1 MKRFLT
7 AFLLVCVMLVAK
19 AQDMVDFTVKGN
31 ASVEAKEVEVFNASS
46 VSVMDT
52 LSVVNGNFTFSGKLP
67 SGTMLYFRA
76 DNNKRMYCVVFVDG
90 KDIRLDMVAD
100 KTTGTPLN
108 DKATEVSEKMN
119 EFSNNKQDKEGAAYI
134 SEIIKGNATNALGA
148 FMLYQYAGALSF
160 EQLGDA
166 VKTLEPAMGQNSMY
180 KQIASYYKSEEKA
193 RAVIGTMFKDLTEKD
208 PDGVEHKLSE
218 YVGKG
223 NYVLIDFWASWC
235 GPCMGEVPHLKAAFD
250 KYKSKGFNIVGLSFD
265 SKEDAWKKAI
275 KEKELNW
282 VHLSDLQGWKTV
294 AGTVYGIRSI
304 PQSLLCDGT
313 GKVVAVNLRGEALAN
328 KLKEIYGF

>member
-67 SGTMLYFRA
+67 NGTMLYFRA

>member
-67 SGTMLYFRA
+67 NGTMLYFRA
-76 DNNKRMYCVVFVDG
+76 DNNKRMFCVVFVDG

-134 SEIIKGNATNALGA
+134 SEIIKANATNALGA

-166 VKTLEPAMGQNSMY
+166 VKTLEPTMGQNSMY

>member
-52 LSVVNGNFTFSGKLP
+52 LSVVNGNFTFSGTLP
-67 SGTMLYFRA
+67 NGTMLYFRA
-76 DNNKRMYCVVFVDG
+76 DNNKRMFCVVFVDG

-134 SEIIKGNATNALGA
+134 SEVIKANATNALGA

>member
-67 SGTMLYFRA
+67 NGTMLYFRA

-134 SEIIKGNATNALGA
+134 TEIIKANATNALGA

-166 VKTLEPAMGQNSMY
+166 VKTLEPTMSQNSMY

-294 AGTVYGIRSI
+294 AGTIYGIRSI

>member
-31 ASVEAKEVEVFNASS
+31 ASAEAKEVEVFNASS

-67 SGTMLYFRA
+67 NGTMLYFRA

-134 SEIIKGNATNALGA
+134 TEIIKANATNALGA

>member
-67 SGTMLYFRA
+67 NGTMLYFRA
-76 DNNKRMYCVVFVDG
+76 DNNKRMFCVVFVDG

>member
-7 AFLLVCVMLVAK
+7 AFLLVCLMLVAK

-67 SGTMLYFRA
+67 NGTMLYFRA

-166 VKTLEPAMGQNSMY
+166 VKTLEPTMGQNSMY

-223 NYVLIDFWASWC
+223 NYVLIDFWASGC

>member
-7 AFLLVCVMLVAK
+7 AFLLVCLMLVAK

-67 SGTMLYFRA
+67 NGTMLYFRA

-134 SEIIKGNATNALGA
+134 IEVIKGNATNALGA

-166 VKTLEPAMGQNSMY
+166 VKTLEPTMGQNSMY

>member
-31 ASVEAKEVEVFNASS
+31 ASVEAKEIEVFNASS

-67 SGTMLYFRA
+67 NGTMLYFRA

-134 SEIIKGNATNALGA
+134 SEIIKANATNALGA

>member
-67 SGTMLYFRA
+67 NGTMLYFRA

-134 SEIIKGNATNALGA
+134 IEVIKGNATNALGA

-166 VKTLEPAMGQNSMY
+166 VKTLEPTMGQNSMY

-275 KEKELNW
+275 KEKGLNW

>member
-19 AQDMVDFTVKGN
+19 AQDMVDL
-31 ASVEAKEVEVFNASS
+31 EVFNASS
-46 VSVMDT
+46 FSVMDT

-67 SGTMLYFRA
+67 NGTMLYFRA

-134 SEIIKGNATNALGA
+134 IEVIKGNATNALGA

-250 KYKSKGFNIVGLSFD
+250 KYKSKDFNIVGLSFD

>member
-31 ASVEAKEVEVFNASS
+31 ASAEAKEVEVFNASS

-67 SGTMLYFRA
+67 NGTMLYFRA
-76 DNNKRMYCVVFVDG
+76 DNNKRMFCVVFVDG

-134 SEIIKGNATNALGA
+134 TEVIKGNADNALGA

>member
-67 SGTMLYFRA
+67 HGTMLYFRA

-134 SEIIKGNATNALGA
+134 TEIIKANATNALGA

>member
-31 ASVEAKEVEVFNASS
+31 ASAEAKEVEVFNASS

-52 LSVVNGNFTFSGKLP
+52 LSVVNGNFTFSGTLP
-67 SGTMLYFRA
+67 NGTMLYFRA
-76 DNNKRMYCVVFVDG
+76 DNNKRMFCVVFVDG

-108 DKATEVSEKMN
+108 DMATEVSEKMN

-134 SEIIKGNATNALGA
+134 SEVIKANATNALGA

-166 VKTLEPAMGQNSMY
+166 VKTLEPTMGQNSMY

>member
-52 LSVVNGNFTFSGKLP
+52 LTVVNGNFTFSGKLP
-67 SGTMLYFRA
+67 NGTMLYFRA

-134 SEIIKGNATNALGA
+134 SEIIKANATNALGA

-166 VKTLEPAMGQNSMY
+166 VKTLEPTMGQNSMY

-313 GKVVAVNLRGEALAN
+313 GKVVAVNLRGEALAH

>member
-1 MKRFLT
+1 
-7 AFLLVCVMLVAK
+7 
-19 AQDMVDFTVKGN
+19 
-31 ASVEAKEVEVFNASS
+31 
-46 VSVMDT
+46 
-52 LSVVNGNFTFSGKLP
+52 
-67 SGTMLYFRA
+67 
-76 DNNKRMYCVVFVDG
+76 MYCVVFVDG

-134 SEIIKGNATNALGA
+134 IEVIKGNATNALGA

>member
-67 SGTMLYFRA
+67 NGTMLYFRA

-134 SEIIKGNATNALGA
+134 TEVIKGNATNALGA
-148 FMLYQYAGALSF
+148 FMLYQYADALSF

>member
-1 MKRFLT
+1 MKRFFT

-67 SGTMLYFRA
+67 NGTMLYFRA

-134 SEIIKGNATNALGA
+134 IEVIKGNATNALGA

-166 VKTLEPAMGQNSMY
+166 VKTLEPTMGQNSMY

>member
-7 AFLLVCVMLVAK
+7 AFLLVCLMLVAK

-67 SGTMLYFRA
+67 NGTMLYFRA

-166 VKTLEPAMGQNSMY
+166 VKTLEPTMGQNSMY

>member
-67 SGTMLYFRA
+67 NGTMLYFRA

-90 KDIRLDMVAD
+90 KDICLDMVAD

-134 SEIIKGNATNALGA
+134 IEVIKGNATNALGA

-166 VKTLEPAMGQNSMY
+166 VKTLEPTMGQNSMY

>member
-31 ASVEAKEVEVFNASS
+31 ASAEAKEVEVFNASS

-67 SGTMLYFRA
+67 HGTMLYFRA

>member
-67 SGTMLYFRA
+67 NGTMLYFRA

-134 SEIIKGNATNALGA
+134 TEVIKGNATNALGA

-294 AGTVYGIRSI
+294 AGSVYGIRSI

>member
-67 SGTMLYFRA
+67 NGTMLYFRA

-134 SEIIKGNATNALGA
+134 SEIIKCNATNALGA

>member
-67 SGTMLYFRA
+67 HGTMLYFRA

-166 VKTLEPAMGQNSMY
+166 VKTLEPTMGQNSMY

>member
-31 ASVEAKEVEVFNASS
+31 ASAEAKEVEVFNASS

-67 SGTMLYFRA
+67 HGTMLYFRA

-119 EFSNNKQDKEGAAYI
+119 EFSNNKQDNEGAAYI

>member
-52 LSVVNGNFTFSGKLP
+52 LSVVNGNFSFSGKLP
-67 SGTMLYFRA
+67 HGTMLYFRA

-134 SEIIKGNATNALGA
+134 TEVIKGNATNALGA

-166 VKTLEPAMGQNSMY
+166 VKTLEPTMGQNSMY

>member
-7 AFLLVCVMLVAK
+7 AFLLVCVLLVAK

-31 ASVEAKEVEVFNASS
+31 VAVDAKLVEVYNSNASVM
-46 VSVMDT
+46 MDT
-52 LSVVNGNFTFSGKLP
+52 LTVVNGEFTFTGKLP

-76 DNNKRMYCVVFVDG
+76 DNNKRMYSIVFVDG

-108 DKATEVSEKMN
+108 DKATEVSEKMT
-119 EFSNNKQDKEGAAYI
+119 EFSNNKKDEEGAAYI
-134 SEIIKGNATNALGA
+134 TEEIKGNATNALGA
-148 FMLYQYAGALSF
+148 FLLYQYAGALSF

>member
-31 ASVEAKEVEVFNASS
+31 ASVEAKQVEVFNATS

-67 SGTMLYFRA
+67 NGTMLYFRA

-134 SEIIKGNATNALGA
+134 IEVIKGNATNALGA

-166 VKTLEPAMGQNSMY
+166 VKTLEPTMGQNSMY

>member
-67 SGTMLYFRA
+67 NGTMLYFRA

-134 SEIIKGNATNALGA
+134 TEVIKGNATNALGA

>member
-7 AFLLVCVMLVAK
+7 AFLLVCVLLVAK

-31 ASVEAKEVEVFNASS
+31 VAVDAKLVEVYNSNASVM
-46 VSVMDT
+46 MDT
-52 LSVVNGNFTFSGKLP
+52 LTVVNGEFTFTGKLP

-76 DNNKRMYCVVFVDG
+76 DNNKRMYSIVFVDG

-108 DKATEVSEKMN
+108 DKATEVSEKMT
-119 EFSNNKQDKEGAAYI
+119 EFSNNKKDEEGAAYI
-134 SEIIKGNATNALGA
+134 TEEIKGNATNALGA
-148 FMLYQYAGALSF
+148 FLLYQYAGALSF

-265 SKEDAWKKAI
+265 SKEDSWKKAI

>member
-7 AFLLVCVMLVAK
+7 AFLLVCVLLVAK

-31 ASVEAKEVEVFNASS
+31 VAVDAKLVEVYNSNASVM
-46 VSVMDT
+46 MDT
-52 LSVVNGNFTFSGKLP
+52 LTVVNGEFTFTGKLP

-76 DNNKRMYCVVFVDG
+76 DNNKRMYSIVFVDG

-108 DKATEVSEKMN
+108 DKATEVSEKMT
-119 EFSNNKQDKEGAAYI
+119 EFSNNKKDKEGAAYI
-134 SEIIKGNATNALGA
+134 TEEIKGNATNALGA
-148 FMLYQYAGALSF
+148 FLLYQYAGALSF

>member
-67 SGTMLYFRA
+67 NGTMLYFRA

-134 SEIIKGNATNALGA
+134 IEVIKGNATNALGA

-166 VKTLEPAMGQNSMY
+166 VKTLEPTMGQNSMY

>member
-19 AQDMVDFTVKGN
+19 AQDMIDFTVKGN
-31 ASVEAKEVEVFNASS
+31 ASAEAKQVEVFNATS

-67 SGTMLYFRA
+67 HGTMLYFRA
-76 DNNKRMYCVVFVDG
+76 DNNKRMYSVVFVDG

-119 EFSNNKQDKEGAAYI
+119 VFSNNKQNKEGAAYI
-134 SEIIKGNATNALGA
+134 TEVIKGNATNALGA
-148 FMLYQYAGALSF
+148 FMLYQYADALSF

-250 KYKSKGFNIVGLSFD
+250 KYKSKDFNIVGLSFD

>member
-19 AQDMVDFTVKGN
+19 AQDMVDFTVKGK

-52 LSVVNGNFTFSGKLP
+52 LSVVNGNFTFSSKLP
-67 SGTMLYFRA
+67 NGTMLYFRA

-134 SEIIKGNATNALGA
+134 SEVIKGNATNALGA

>member
-7 AFLLVCVMLVAK
+7 AFLLVCAMLVAK

-31 ASVEAKEVEVFNASS
+31 ASVEAKGVEVFNASS

-67 SGTMLYFRA
+67 HGTMLYFRA

>member
-67 SGTMLYFRA
+67 NGTMLYFRA

-108 DKATEVSEKMN
+108 DKAAEVSEKMN

-166 VKTLEPAMGQNSMY
+166 VKTLEPTMGQNSMY

>member
-67 SGTMLYFRA
+67 HGTMLYFRA
-76 DNNKRMYCVVFVDG
+76 DNNKRMFCVVFVDG

-134 SEIIKGNATNALGA
+134 IEVIKANATNALGA
-148 FMLYQYAGALSF
+148 FMLYQYADALSF

>member
-108 DKATEVSEKMN
+108 DKATEVSEKMT

-148 FMLYQYAGALSF
+148 FLLYQYAGALSF